1 MYTTTG
7 WGRASKGAAFQRL
20 TLQRS
25 EGGQTDV
32 TFRLKYCGVCHSDV
46 HIADN
51 DLGTTKYP
59 CVPGHELAG
68 VVTRV
73 GREVSKVKVGDHVG
87 VGCMVDSCG
96 ACRRCEEGDEMFC
109 ESGYVSTYNGL
120 PRYGNCQTDSGHTY
134 GGYSAQHTVP
144 ER

>member
-1 MYTTTG
+1 MYTTTA
-7 WGRASKGAAFQRL
+7 WAKKDPNSDFEKIDIKRNNC
-20 TLQRS
+20 S
-25 EGGQTDV
+25 EKDV
-32 TFRLKYCGVCHSDV
+32 TFKLKYCGVCHSDV
-46 HIADN
+46 HMAGN
-51 DLGTTKYP
+51 ELGMTKYP

-73 GREVSKVKVGDHVG
+73 GREVRKVVVGDRVG

-96 ACRRCEEGDEMFC
+96 ACRWCEEGEEMFC
-109 ESGYVSTYNGL
+109 QRGYVSTYNGD
-120 PRYGNCQTDSGHTY
+120 PKYGNCLTDHGHTY

>member
-20 TLQRS
+20 TFQRS

-51 DLGTTKYP
+51 DLGTTKFP

-68 VVTRV
+68 VVTEV
-73 GREVSKVKVGDHVG
+73 GRKVRKVKVGDHVG

-96 ACRRCEEGDEMFC
+96 DCKFCQDGEEQFC
-109 ESGYVSTYNGL
+109 PTMVSTYAGD
-120 PRYGNCQTDSGHTY
+120 PQHGNCLTESGHTH

>member
-1 MYTTTG
+1 MCRPPMAG
-7 WGRASKGAAFQRL
+7 ENAHSAFV
-20 TLQRS
+20 
-25 EGGQTDV
+25 GGPNV
-32 TFRLKYCGVCHSDV
+32 AK
-46 HIADN
+46 
-51 DLGTTKYP
+51 
-59 CVPGHELAG
+59 
-68 VVTRV
+68 
-73 GREVSKVKVGDHVG
+73 
-87 VGCMVDSCG
+87 VDSCG